1 MDQGFEHQRIGRYI
15 IDIDGCLR
23 ATNAM
28 LVKAEDVIA
37 LHGRLA
43 LDAVLVREVNG
54 ETIPIGR
61 RERIELDEDRVTF
74 FRSCAGPRLFRACAT
89 GARIDRAP
97 RAMAA

>member
-1 MDQGFEHQRIGRYI
+1 MHQGFDHQAIGRYV

-28 LVKAEDVIA
+28 LVKVEDIIA

-43 LDAVLVREVNG
+43 HDALLVQELNG

-61 RERIELDEDRVTF
+61 RERVQLSEDRVSY
-74 FRSCAGPRLFRACAT
+74 FRSSAGSRLFRACAGGRRST
-89 GARIDRAP
+89 FTAL
-97 RAMAA
+97 AA